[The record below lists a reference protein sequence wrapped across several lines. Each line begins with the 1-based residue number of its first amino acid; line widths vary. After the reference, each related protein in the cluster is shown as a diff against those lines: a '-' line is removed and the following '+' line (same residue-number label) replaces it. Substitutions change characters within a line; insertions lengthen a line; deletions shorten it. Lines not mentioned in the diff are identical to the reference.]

1 MTKRADGP
9 HCDVGLEHWSQFTDR
24 DLPPEECRRCEQHLK
39 TCAEC
44 RAKVRAVKDTI
55 GACRRIARQ
64 TLPPRVKATARKRV
78 RELLVDDAG
87 TRRPG
92 RTSRG

>member
-1 MTKRADGP
+1 
-9 HCDVGLEHWSQFTDR
+9 LEHWSRFTDR